1 MVLVAGGRI
10 EIRAD
15 GVVIQ
20 TGTARAT
27 GHVRGALARARGVLC
42 V

>member
-1 MVLVAGGRI
+1 MVFVAGGRI

-15 GVVIQ
+15 GVVIEA
-20 TGTARAT
+20 GTARAT
-27 GHVRGALARARGVLC
+27 GHVRGAFARARGVLG